1 MSIESSGRR
10 ESSHSSRHRRFASD
24 SLNPPFL
31 KPLLAYCS
39 MATASIAGSASRA
52 QAQVVYTPVQTN
64 LHLDYYLDLN
74 GDGINDF
81 RIHSYYLS
89 DFADLEVFA
98 LDGSKNK
105 VVTSQYIGRTWAA
118 ALPAGAII
126 GRLSR
131 FNQRSPATLAFLYSG
146 FSYGPWVDL
155 KNHYLGFA
163 FIINGQKHF
172 GWARLSFNSF
182 LCYRC
187 IAGITGYAYETVPG
201 KAIIAGDEGQTE
213 QAGPESATLG
223 VLASGSVALSLWRKD
238 H

>member
-1 MSIESSGRR
+1 MIIESSVREGSHLCRR
-10 ESSHSSRHRRFASD
+10 GRFASD
-24 SLNPPFL
+24 SSNPQRL
-31 KPLLAYCS
+31 KQLLAYCS
-39 MATASIAGSASRA
+39 MATASIAASASRA

-64 LHLDYYLDLN
+64 LNLDYYLDLN

-98 LDGSKNK
+98 LGGSKNK
-105 VVTSQYIGRTWAA
+105 VVTSQYIGRIWAA
-118 ALPAGAII
+118 ALPAGAVI
-126 GRLSR
+126 GRLSP

-155 KNHYLGFA
+155 RNHYLGFA
-163 FIINGQKHF
+163 FVINGQKHF

-187 IAGITGYAYETVPG
+187 IAGITGYAYESVPG
-201 KAIIAGDEGQTE
+201 KAIIAGDEGKTE
-213 QAGPESATLG
+213 QAEVQSATLG
-223 VLASGSVALSLWRKD
+223 VLASGSVGLSLWRKN